1 MALKQLH
8 IIIVTAFC
16 MVALVIN
23 VNLIQSQHSIQQIL
37 LLNQTYNFQIYKGF
51 LTGNFK
57 FEYNDITYTGK
68 ATNGILDY
76 CDHETITGFHGKL
89 KSNSSSKTVS
99 VAEINNGN
107 RTFVFDGSIELQT
120 VIVTMPLFRFP
131 LIGK

>member
-1 MALKQLH
+1 MHGSFSYQRKLNTKSTFN
-8 IIIVTAFC
+8 TA
-16 MVALVIN
+16 N
-23 VNLIQSQHSIQQIL
+23 TN
-37 LLNQTYNFQIYKGF
+37 LNQTYNFQIYKGF
-51 LTGNFK
+51 LIGNFK

>member
-1 MALKQLH
+1 MHGSFSYQRKLNTKSTFN
-8 IIIVTAFC
+8 TA
-16 MVALVIN
+16 N
-23 VNLIQSQHSIQQIL
+23 TN
-37 LLNQTYNFQIYKGF
+37 LNQTYNFQIYKGF

-57 FEYNDITYTGK
+57 FEYNDITYT
-68 ATNGILDY
+68 
-76 CDHETITGFHGKL
+76 
-89 KSNSSSKTVS
+89 SSKTVS

>member
-1 MALKQLH
+1 MILH
-8 IIIVTAFC
+8 IQVKQPMESLITA
-16 MVALVIN
+16 ITK
-23 VNLIQSQHSIQQIL
+23 L
-37 LLNQTYNFQIYKGF
+37 L
-51 LTGNFK
+51 
-57 FEYNDITYTGK
+57 
-68 ATNGILDY
+68 
-76 CDHETITGFHGKL
+76 HGKL

>member
-1 MALKQLH
+1 MVSYKAL
-8 IIIVTAFC
+8 
-16 MVALVIN
+16 N
-23 VNLIQSQHSIQQIL
+23 
-37 LLNQTYNFQIYKGF
+37 
-51 LTGNFK
+51 
-57 FEYNDITYTGK
+57 
-68 ATNGILDY
+68 
-76 CDHETITGFHGKL
+76 TITGFHGKL

>member
-1 MALKQLH
+1 
-8 IIIVTAFC
+8 

-23 VNLIQSQHSIQQIL
+23 VNLIQSQHSILQIPIWTKHIIFRYT
-37 LLNQTYNFQIYKGF
+37 N
-51 LTGNFK
+51 
-57 FEYNDITYTGK
+57 TGK
-68 ATNGILDY
+68 ATKVILDY
-76 CDHETITGFHGKL
+76 SDHETNTGFHGKL